1 LAFCNAAFD
10 VSFPSRRKS
19 MLKFFGFALASLVAI
34 SPSACFAQGGF
45 GPSPTPTAV
54 TDPPGSVAN
63 NTAPAGQVNS
73 WVSRFGDKS
82 ATALTITDTGAGGA
96 PLIGTLRQYKSDGEG
111 GVIKETFSVDPAG
124 TGTFPMATTQSIDVI
139 PIRLESR
146 ADAGLRYPSWDIV
159 YDDREPTVFTQK
171 ITTTPPGTKVILGWV
186 VFKEGPT
193 SRDQSTTTVRFD
205 RKKVKPVN
213 PTLTDP
219 CAGPPTDDIGEEE
232 QFAAS
237 SKYTNAPGTAL
248 PPRTPT
254 AVTPL

>member
-1 LAFCNAAFD
+1 
-10 VSFPSRRKS
+10 
-19 MLKFFGFALASLVAI
+19 MLKFFGFAMACLVAI
-34 SPSACFAQGGF
+34 SPSVCLAQGGL
-45 GPSPTPTAV
+45 GPTATPTEV
-54 TDPPGSVAN
+54 TDPPGTIAN
-63 NTAPAGQVNS
+63 GSAGDGQVNT
-73 WVSRFGDKS
+73 WVSRFGDKYAS
-82 ATALTITDTGAGGA
+82 ALTITDTGAGGA

-111 GVIKETFSVDPAG
+111 GVIKETFSIDPAG
-124 TGTFPMATTQSIDVI
+124 TGTFPVGSTQSIDVI

-186 VFKEGPT
+186 VFKEGAS
-193 SRDQSTTTVRFD
+193 SRDQSSVTVRFD

-248 PPRTPT
+248 PPRTST
-254 AVTPL
+254 TVTP